1 MGGSALKNIET
12 RRYLKDEYFALVAD
26 LLPKLKDLL
35 KTECVLVE
43 SYADKDSF
51 GDMDI
56 LVQTGGQYTVEE
68 MIRMVKDLLK
78 PPPTDTF
85 KNSNVF
91 SFDHNE
97 LQIDL
102 IFTAPENMYI
112 SYVFSKFGD
121 VGNLLGKIGHKFNT
135 KYGFDGLRYVY
146 RTAEERVLG
155 EIMLSK
161 DPEKIF
167 NFLGADFERWKQGFN
182 TAEEVFD
189 YVISS
194 KYFDADSFKLEN
206 LNAINRKR
214 NKKRK
219 MYNAFIEYCAE
230 KKPVS
235 RYTFNSDR
243 NSYQDMIEEH
253 FPGFKDQL
261 REMEK
266 EETRRKMLREK
277 FNGDMVMAKFPELI
291 GASLGKALGD
301 FKNSQTDFDVYL
313 HQNSSDQIMNDFSH
327 FLANRAN

>member
-1 MGGSALKNIET
+1 MGGNALKNIET
-12 RRYLKDEYFALVAD
+12 RRYLKEEYFALVAD
-26 LLPKLKDLL
+26 LLPKLKELL
-35 KTECVLVE
+35 KTNVVLVE

-51 GDMDI
+51 GDMDL
-56 LVQTGGQYTVEE
+56 LVETNAFYTVEE
-68 MIRMVKDLLK
+68 MIQLVKDLLK

-85 KNSNVF
+85 KNGNVF
-91 SFDHNE
+91 SFDHRD

-102 IFTAPENMYI
+102 IFTAPENMHI

-146 RTAEERVLG
+146 RTAEDRVLG

-167 NFLGADFERWKQGFN
+167 NFLGADFERWKKGFN

-189 YVISS
+189 YVIDS

-219 MYNAFIEYCAE
+219 MYNAFIEYCA
-230 KKPVS
+230 KKNPIS
-235 RYTFNSDR
+235 KYKFFEDKHL
-243 NSYQDMIEEH
+243 YKDMIEDH
-253 FPGFKDQL
+253 FPGFKEQL
-261 REMEK
+261 LLLEK
-266 EETRRKMLREK
+266 EEARRSALREK
-277 FNGDMVMAKFPELI
+277 FNGDLVMQQFPTLQ
-291 GASLGKALGD
+291 GPDLGKALGE
-301 FKNSQTDFDVYL
+301 FKKSIEDFDVYL
-313 HQNSSDQIMNDFSH
+313 QEKSSDEIMKDFKS
-327 FLANRAN
+327 FMAKNVV